1 MYVWFTVFLVNNLPQ
16 KKVSYRIDDHNHYDV
31 WLCLCRYYQQRIVRS
46 AVVQGLSRLSS
57 DLIISAF
64 TTPFDLKE
72 FLENGSEYKY
82 LNFKAIA
89 TW

>member
-1 MYVWFTVFLVNNLPQ
+1 MYVCM
-16 KKVSYRIDDHNHYDV
+16 YACI
-31 WLCLCRYYQQRIVRS
+31 CRYYQQRILRS

-57 DLIISAF
+57 DLIISTF
-64 TTPFDLKE
+64 STPFDLKE

-82 LNFKAIA
+82 LNLKALG